1 MMDQNIL
8 SVYLNNHL
16 TASSAGL
23 ELFRRV
29 AKQHA
34 GSDQGAELTRLAE
47 EIKAD
52 RNALVDIMRRLDVEQ
67 NKVMTSLGWAAEK
80 VGRLKPNGY
89 VVRRSP
95 LADIIELEGLR
106 VGVAAKM
113 AGWQVI
119 RAVAVH
125 DSRISKE
132 ELETLLERAEDQ
144 SERLYKLH
152 LRAAQEQLEQADS

>member
-1 MMDQNIL
+1 MMDQKTL
-8 SVYLNNHL
+8 SIYLNNHL

-23 ELFRRV
+23 ELFRRA

-34 GSDQGAELTRLAE
+34 GSDRGAELTRLTE
-47 EIKAD
+47 EIEAD
-52 RNALVDIMRRLDVEQ
+52 RKALVDIMRRLDVEQ
-67 NKVMTSLGWAAEK
+67 NKVMSSLGWASEK

-95 LADIIELEGLR
+95 LADIVELEGLR
-106 VGVAAKM
+106 AGVAAKM

-132 ELETLLERAEDQ
+132 KLETLLERADGQ

-152 LRAAQEQLEQADS
+152 LQAAQEQLEQAD